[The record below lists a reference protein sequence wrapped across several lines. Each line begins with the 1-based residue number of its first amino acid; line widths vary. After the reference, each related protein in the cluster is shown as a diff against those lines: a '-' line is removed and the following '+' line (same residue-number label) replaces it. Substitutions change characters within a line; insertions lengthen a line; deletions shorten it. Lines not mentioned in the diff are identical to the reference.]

1 LKHDD
6 GDDDGDNDD
15 LSLRGD
21 AELHLLE
28 KGDERLSCFTLQHGV
43 GD

>member
-6 GDDDGDNDD
+6 DDD

-28 KGDERLSCFTLQHGV
+28 QGDERLSCFTLQQHGV